1 MIVMMDGEEYL
12 TADEAW
18 SFLGVK
24 PATLYAYVSR
34 GLLHSYR
41 QGLKRRRLYRKREV
55 SQLRQ
60 FGPSDHRGKPRELSL
75 PAAESWIRYT

>member
-1 MIVMMDGEEYL
+1 MFEGEEYL

-34 GLLHSYR
+34 GLLSSYR
-41 QGLKRRRLYRKREV
+41 QGAKRGRLYRKSEV
-55 SQLRQ
+55 TRLRQ
-60 FGPSDHRGKPRELSL
+60 FGPSAPRGKPSESWL
-75 PAAESWIRYT
+75 PTAESWIPYT